1 MQANAVE
8 QVAMWLCENRC
19 PTTLVELY
27 HEWKTVHN
35 EVHTRFLEL
44 AAACTSFDNVPGTA
58 EDNTG
63 AALEG
68 AVADMLVVYGK
79 QRGEAALWRTVKKA
93 RKQLLSLDAAPVGD
107 DEGDSDLRLSPLTP
121 MPTTVGEEKQT
132 LLTETLRH
140 GIGVISSSTSHG
152 DGGGGM
158 GVPFQ
163 LQLQHLEEKLEQ
175 TIAVLSK
182 GLPTL
187 VSAVDPMRKDVLIPI
202 IGLTATLHG
211 TKANKAAAR
220 LQLLTLYTRPNRE
233 HRAAVAEAWAMT
245 LRNVPSSVLE
255 YDIVPELYNLANAR
269 STEKHILALDCVMCL
284 APLLGVGYHA
294 LRKSIC
300 QGLLRPL
307 SEDEARTVRWHV
319 VRCIAELWPIC
330 ASDMGEKNT
339 SHDTTTD
346 SLLCY
351 AELILRLGLHDS
363 SGTVRRFALQS
374 LRNDLLLPACTP
386 CPVVLTC
393 ILPLFLSFLERESAV
408 MDCDERPIR
417 KGSNAT
423 ASKNVDVVEEA
434 VARNT
439 LILAGLIKDAIGNA
453 LKGTAGGN
461 GGVETFVLDAYLHVV
476 LPSAYA
482 MVLVSQE
489 QGTLQA
495 SICAVASALALVVTE
510 LRMGQ
515 WVQVRNSLEMF
526 TAQGCVRDRS
536 DSDVRRSVGWRERQ
550 LCFLFAFLTSVS
562 GGKET
567 AGKTPKADFS
577 CIVNDAT
584 TWLHELLF
592 LEVMEDGREEA
603 HEPIWRKKGETGEVI
618 HAEEAKGDGA
628 KRSEASARLDAC
640 ANCLLW
646 FATHVD
652 EEGGNAAVVSS
663 VLWSFANSNEERQRL
678 LAIAL
683 VERMSGLPKD
693 DRARETHI
701 WPPLLFLISDT
712 VYAVK
717 EAAVKAAL
725 SMVKCLSTPAAHEKV
740 MTAVFT
746 TVEKEGCA
754 SRLGVAFL
762 RHWCSLMHVMPAE
775 PRESFLYPQLV
786 TMIGQ
791 LTDTIRRIEGK
802 ATTVTALG
810 RRGSQPP
817 PTEEQKLIEDA
828 LESVLAVLAAIPRCA
843 VVTPQLVNKYLIP
856 SIRLLVSL
864 KSLPASSRS
873 QLLSITKEY
882 TLLLESSKGLH
893 GSPSVFDRIRS
904 GWRKQF

>member
-35 EVHTRFLEL
+35 EVHARFLEL
-44 AAACTSFDNVPGTA
+44 AAACTSFDNLPGVA
-58 EDNTG
+58 EDDTG

-68 AVADMLVVYGK
+68 AVTDMLVAYGK
-79 QRGEAALWRTVKKA
+79 QRGGAALWRTVKKA
-93 RKQLLSLDAAPVGD
+93 RKQLSSLDAAPVGN
-107 DEGDSDLRLSPLTP
+107 DEGDSHLLLSPLAP
-121 MPTTVGEEKQT
+121 VATTVGEEKQT
-132 LLTETLRH
+132 LLTESPRH
-140 GIGVISSSTSHG
+140 GISVISSHGGSGGG
-152 DGGGGM
+152 DGM
-158 GVPFQ
+158 GAPFH

-202 IGLTATLHG
+202 IGLTATLHS
-211 TKANKAAAR
+211 TKANKAASR

-233 HRAAVAEAWAMT
+233 HRAAVAEAWAVT

-319 VRCIAELWPIC
+319 VQSIAELWPIC
-330 ASDMGEKNT
+330 PSDMGEKNT
-339 SHDTTTD
+339 SHDTATD

-351 AELILRLGLHDS
+351 AELILRLGLYDS
-363 SGTVRRFALQS
+363 SGAVRRFALQS
-374 LRNDLLLPACTP
+374 LRNHLLLPACTP
-386 CPVVLTC
+386 FPVVLTR

-408 MDCDERPIR
+408 MDCVETPIR
-417 KGSNAT
+417 KGSNARV
-423 ASKNVDVVEEA
+423 SKNVDVVEET

-439 LILAGLIKDAIGNA
+439 LILARLIEDAIGNA
-453 LKGTAGGN
+453 LKDTAGGN
-461 GGVETFVLDAYLHVV
+461 GGVETFVLNAYLHVV
-476 LPSAYA
+476 MPSAYA

-489 QGTLQA
+489 QDTLQA
-495 SICAVASALALVVTE
+495 SICAVASALALLVTA
-510 LRMGQ
+510 LRMDQ
-515 WVQVRNSLEMF
+515 WVRVRNSLEMF
-526 TAQGCVRDRS
+526 IAERRVRDHS
-536 DSDVRRSVGWRERQ
+536 DSDVRRSAGWRERQ

-567 AGKTPKADFS
+567 VEKTPQAEFS
-577 CIVNDAT
+577 SIMKDAS
-584 TWLHELLF
+584 TWLRELLL
-592 LEVMEDGREEA
+592 LEATEDGRHEA
-603 HEPIWRKKGETGEVI
+603 HEQMRGKRGEAGEFI
-618 HAEEAKGDGA
+618 HAEESKCDGA

-652 EEGGNAAVVSS
+652 DEDGNAAVVSS
-663 VLWSFANSNEERQRL
+663 VLWSFAKSNEERQRM
-678 LAIAL
+678 LAITL
-683 VERMSGLPKD
+683 VERMSGLPKN
-693 DRARETHI
+693 DRARETSI
-701 WPPLLFLISDT
+701 WPPLLLLMSDT

-725 SMVKCLSTPAAHEKV
+725 SMVKCLGTPAAHEKV

-746 TVEKEGCA
+746 TVETEGCA

-791 LTDTIRRIEGK
+791 LTDTIRRMEGK
-802 ATTVTALG
+802 AATVTALG
-810 RRGSQPP
+810 RRGSQPL
-817 PTEEQKLIEDA
+817 PTEEHKLIEDA
-828 LESVLAVLAAIPRCA
+828 LESVLTVLAAIPRCA

-882 TLLLESSKGLH
+882 TVLLESSKGLR
-893 GSPSVFDRIRS
+893 GTPSVFDRMRS
-904 GWRKQF
+904 GWKRQF